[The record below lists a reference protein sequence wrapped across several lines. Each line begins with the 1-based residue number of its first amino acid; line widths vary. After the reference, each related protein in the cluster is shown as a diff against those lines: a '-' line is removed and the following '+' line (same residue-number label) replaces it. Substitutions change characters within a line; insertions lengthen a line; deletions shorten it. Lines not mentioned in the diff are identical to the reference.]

1 MSAQKSTDSALL
13 TDTSCGSTS
22 NDGEASTSERRR
34 GLPKALRTLLDTSG
48 LIAVFVLLF
57 AALSLFVP
65 DFLTGRNI
73 VGLLLS
79 VTLIGTIATTMMMV
93 LALGEV
99 DLSVASIVAFA
110 GVVAA
115 MVTSSTGSVAIGV
128 LVGVVAAGAVGAFNG
143 LVVARFGVNSLI
155 ATLAAMEFIR
165 GLAYITSGGDAVM
178 ITEPGFF
185 DLGSASF
192 LGLTLPVWVMLAS
205 FVIFGVLLNQ
215 TAFGRNVLAT
225 GGNAE
230 ASRLAGVNVR
240 RLKIIVFTLQGVVA
254 GIAGILLTSR
264 MGLGDPNTSMGLELA
279 VISACVLG
287 GVSLSG
293 GVASITGVVI
303 GVLIMGCVQNA
314 MGLLNVPTFYQYLV
328 RGGILLLAVLFDRWK
343 QSRR

>member
-1 MSAQKSTDSALL
+1 MTTNNATQ
-13 TDTSCGSTS
+13 
-22 NDGEASTSERRR
+22 GETAPARPAGRQ
-34 GLPKALRTLLDTSG
+34 GLIKPLRTLLDTSG
-48 LIAVFVLLF
+48 LIAIFLLLF
-57 AALSLFVP
+57 VALAVLIP
-65 DFLTGRNI
+65 DFLTGRNM

-79 VTLIGTIATTMMMV
+79 ITLIGSLATTMMLV

-115 MVTSSTGSVAIGV
+115 VVTSSTGSVFIGV
-128 LVGVVAAGAVGAFNG
+128 VGGIVAGGAVGAFNG
-143 LVVARFGVNSLI
+143 LVIAKFGINSLI
-155 ATLAAMEFIR
+155 ATLAAMEFVR

-178 ITEPGFF
+178 ITVPGFF

-192 LGLTLPVWVMLAS
+192 LGLTLPVWTMLAC
-205 FVIFGVLLNQ
+205 FVIFGVVLNM

-225 GGNAE
+225 GGNSE
-230 ASRLAGVNVR
+230 AASLAGVNVR
-240 RLKIIVFTLQGVVA
+240 RLKIIVFGLQGVVA
-254 GIAGILLTSR
+254 GVVGVLLASR

-287 GVSLSG
+287 GVALSG
-293 GVASITGVVI
+293 GVATITGVVV

-328 RGGILLLAVLFDRWK
+328 RGAILLLAVMFDRWK
-343 QSRR
+343 HTRRQRA

>member
-1 MSAQKSTDSALL
+1 MSTDKLAAS
-13 TDTSCGSTS
+13 DTSP
-22 NDGEASTSERRR
+22 AAPKPRV
-34 GLPKALRTLLDTSG
+34 KALRTLLDTSG
-48 LIAVFVLLF
+48 LIAIFFVLF
-57 AALSLFVP
+57 IALSIFVP

-115 MVTSSTGSVAIGV
+115 VVTSTSGSVFIGV
-128 LVGVVAAGAVGAFNG
+128 LVGVGAGGAVGAFNG
-143 LVVARFGVNSLI
+143 FVVSKFGINSLI
-155 ATLAAMEFIR
+155 ATLAAMEFVR

-178 ITEPGFF
+178 VTVPGFF

-192 LGLTLPVWVMLAS
+192 LGLTLPVWTMIAC
-205 FVIFGVLLNQ
+205 FVVFGIVLNM
-215 TAFGRNVLAT
+215 TAFGRNTLAT

-230 ASRLAGVNVR
+230 AASLAGVNVR
-240 RLKIIVFTLQGVVA
+240 RLKITVFALQGVVA
-254 GIAGILLTSR
+254 GIAGVLLASR

-293 GVASITGVVI
+293 GVASITGVLV

-328 RGGILLLAVLFDRWK
+328 RGAILLLAVMFDRWK
-343 QSRR
+343 QARRAKG

>member
-1 MSAQKSTDSALL
+1 MATEKIAKAQAAP
-13 TDTSCGSTS
+13 GGG
-22 NDGEASTSERRR
+22 DGRM
-34 GLPKALRTLLDTSG
+34 GMPKALRTLLDTSG
-48 LIAVFVLLF
+48 LIAIFILLF
-57 AALSLFVP
+57 IGLSVLVP

-115 MVTSSTGSVAIGV
+115 VITSTSGSVVIGV
-128 LVGVVAAGAVGAFNG
+128 LGGVAAGGAVGAFNG
-143 LVVARFGVNSLI
+143 FVVARFGINSLI
-155 ATLAAMEFIR
+155 ATLAAMEFVR

-178 ITEPGFF
+178 ITVPGFF
-185 DLGSASF
+185 ELGSASF
-192 LGLTLPVWVMLAS
+192 LGLTLPVWTMIVC
-205 FVIFGVLLNQ
+205 FVIFGVLLNM

-230 ASRLAGVNVR
+230 AASLAGVNVR
-240 RLKIIVFTLQGVVA
+240 RLKITVFALQGVVA
-254 GIAGILLTSR
+254 GIAGVLLTSR
-264 MGLGDPNTSMGLELA
+264 MGLGDPNTSLGLELA

-293 GVASITGVVI
+293 GVASITGVLV

-328 RGGILLLAVLFDRWK
+328 RGAILLLAVMFDRWK
-343 QSRR
+343 QTRRAKA

>member
-1 MSAQKSTDSALL
+1 MSQDKI
-13 TDTSCGSTS
+13 
-22 NDGEASTSERRR
+22 ASMAPVEPARS
-34 GLPKALRTLLDTSG
+34 GLPKPLRTLLDTSG

-57 AALSLFVP
+57 AGLAIFVP

-79 VTLIGTIATTMMMV
+79 VTLIGSIATTMMMV

-99 DLSVASIVAFA
+99 DLSVASIVALA

-115 MVTSSTGSVAIGV
+115 VVTSASGSVTIGV
-128 LVGVVAAGAVGAFNG
+128 MGGIAAGAAVGAFNG
-143 LVVARFGVNSLI
+143 FVVARFGINSLI
-155 ATLAAMEFIR
+155 ATLAAMEFVR

-178 ITEPGFF
+178 ITVPEFF
-185 DLGSASF
+185 DLGSAAF
-192 LGLTLPVWVMLAS
+192 LGLTLPVWTMIACFIV
-205 FVIFGVLLNQ
+205 FGVILNM
-215 TAFGRNVLAT
+215 TSFGRNTLAT

-230 ASRLAGVNVR
+230 AASLAGVNVR
-240 RLKIIVFTLQGVVA
+240 KLKITVFALQGLIA
-254 GIAGILLTSR
+254 GIAGVLLTSR
-264 MGLGDPNTSMGLELA
+264 MGLGDPNTSQGLELA

-293 GVASITGVVI
+293 GVASITGVLV

-328 RGGILLLAVLFDRWK
+328 RGAILLLAVMFDRWK
-343 QSRR
+343 QTRRAGG

>member
-1 MSAQKSTDSALL
+1 MTTNNATQ
-13 TDTSCGSTS
+13 
-22 NDGEASTSERRR
+22 SETAPARPAGRQ
-34 GLPKALRTLLDTSG
+34 GLIKPLRTLLDTSG
-48 LIAVFVLLF
+48 LIAIFLLLF
-57 AALSLFVP
+57 VALAVLIP
-65 DFLTGRNI
+65 DFLTGRNM

-79 VTLIGTIATTMMMV
+79 ITLIGSLATTMMLV

-115 MVTSSTGSVAIGV
+115 VVTSSTGSVFIGV
-128 LVGVVAAGAVGAFNG
+128 VGGIVAGGAVGAFNG
-143 LVVARFGVNSLI
+143 LVIAKFGINSLI
-155 ATLAAMEFIR
+155 ATLAAMEFVR

-178 ITEPGFF
+178 ITVPGFF

-192 LGLTLPVWVMLAS
+192 LGLTLPVWTMLAC
-205 FVIFGVLLNQ
+205 FVIFGVVLNM

-225 GGNAE
+225 GGNSE
-230 ASRLAGVNVR
+230 AASLAGVNVR
-240 RLKIIVFTLQGVVA
+240 RLKIIVFGLQGVVA
-254 GIAGILLTSR
+254 GVVGVLLASR

-287 GVSLSG
+287 GVALSG
-293 GVASITGVVI
+293 GVATITGVVV

-328 RGGILLLAVLFDRWK
+328 RGAILLLAVMFDRWK
-343 QSRR
+343 HTRRQRA

>member
-1 MSAQKSTDSALL
+1 M
-13 TDTSCGSTS
+13 TS
-22 NDGEASTSERRR
+22 NKLTQEGVEPTRPAGRQ
-34 GLPKALRTLLDTSG
+34 GLIKPLRTLLDTSG
-48 LIAVFVLLF
+48 LIAVFMLLF
-57 AALSLFVP
+57 IALAVFIP
-65 DFLTGRNI
+65 DFLTGRNM

-79 VTLIGTIATTMMMV
+79 ITLIGSLATTMMLV

-115 MVTSSTGSVAIGV
+115 VVTSSSGSVFIGV
-128 LVGVVAAGAVGAFNG
+128 IGGIVAGGAVGAFNG
-143 LVVARFGVNSLI
+143 FVIARFGINSLI
-155 ATLAAMEFIR
+155 ATLAAMEFVR

-178 ITEPGFF
+178 ITVPGFF

-192 LGLTLPVWVMLAS
+192 LGLTLPVWTMLAC
-205 FVIFGVLLNQ
+205 FVIFGVVLNM

-225 GGNAE
+225 GGNSE
-230 ASRLAGVNVR
+230 AASLAGVNVR
-240 RLKIIVFTLQGVVA
+240 RLKIIVFGLQGVVA
-254 GIAGILLTSR
+254 GVVGVLLASR

-287 GVSLSG
+287 GVALSG
-293 GVASITGVVI
+293 GVATITGVVV

-328 RGGILLLAVLFDRWK
+328 RGAILLLAVMFDRWK
-343 QSRR
+343 QTRRQRA

>member
-1 MSAQKSTDSALL
+1 MTTDNV
-13 TDTSCGSTS
+13 TQ
-22 NDGEASTSERRR
+22 GENAPARPAGRQ
-34 GLPKALRTLLDTSG
+34 GLIKPLRTLLDTSG
-48 LIAVFVLLF
+48 LIAIFLLLF
-57 AALSLFVP
+57 IALAVLIP
-65 DFLTGRNI
+65 DFLTGRNM

-79 VTLIGTIATTMMMV
+79 ITLIGSLATTMMLV

-99 DLSVASIVAFA
+99 DLSVASTVAFA

-115 MVTSSTGSVAIGV
+115 VVTTNTGSVFIGV
-128 LVGVVAAGAVGAFNG
+128 MGGIVAGGAVGAFNG
-143 LVVARFGVNSLI
+143 LVIAKFGINSLI
-155 ATLAAMEFIR
+155 ATLAAMEFVR

-178 ITEPGFF
+178 ITVPSFF

-192 LGLTLPVWVMLAS
+192 LGLTLPVWTMLAC
-205 FVIFGVLLNQ
+205 FVIFGVILNL

-230 ASRLAGVNVR
+230 AAALAGVNVR
-240 RLKIIVFTLQGVVA
+240 RLKIIVFGLQGVVA
-254 GIAGILLTSR
+254 GVVGVLLASR

-287 GVSLSG
+287 GVALSG
-293 GVASITGVVI
+293 GVATITGVLV

-328 RGGILLLAVLFDRWK
+328 RGAILLLAVMFDRWK
-343 QSRR
+343 QTRRQRA

>member
-1 MSAQKSTDSALL
+1 MATEKLAKAQAAQGGGDAGRL
-13 TDTSCGSTS
+13 GM
-22 NDGEASTSERRR
+22 
-34 GLPKALRTLLDTSG
+34 PKALRTLLDTSG
-48 LIAVFVLLF
+48 LIAIFILLF
-57 AALSLFVP
+57 IGLSVLVP

-115 MVTSSTGSVAIGV
+115 VITSTSGSVVIGV
-128 LVGVVAAGAVGAFNG
+128 LGGVAAGGAVGAFNG
-143 LVVARFGVNSLI
+143 FVVARFGINSLI
-155 ATLAAMEFIR
+155 ATLAAMEFVR

-178 ITEPGFF
+178 ITVPGFF
-185 DLGSASF
+185 ELGSASF
-192 LGLTLPVWVMLAS
+192 LGLTLPVWTMIVC
-205 FVIFGVLLNQ
+205 FVIFGVLLNM

-230 ASRLAGVNVR
+230 AASLAGVNVR
-240 RLKIIVFTLQGVVA
+240 RLKITVFALQGVVA
-254 GIAGILLTSR
+254 GIAGVLLTSR
-264 MGLGDPNTSMGLELA
+264 MGLGDPNTSLGLELA

-293 GVASITGVVI
+293 GVASITGVLV

-328 RGGILLLAVLFDRWK
+328 RGAILLLAVMFDRWK
-343 QSRR
+343 QTRRAKA

>member
-1 MSAQKSTDSALL
+1 MSTDKLARPSVAAA
-13 TDTSCGSTS
+13 TEG
-22 NDGEASTSERRR
+22 RR
-34 GLPKALRTLLDTSG
+34 GLPKPLRTLLDTSG
-48 LIAVFVLLF
+48 LLAIFVLLF
-57 AALSLFVP
+57 IGLSVLVP

-115 MVTSSTGSVAIGV
+115 VITSTSGSVLIGV
-128 LVGVVAAGAVGAFNG
+128 LAGVAAGGAVGAFNG
-143 LVVARFGVNSLI
+143 FVVARFGVNSLI
-155 ATLAAMEFIR
+155 ATLAAMEFVR

-178 ITEPGFF
+178 ITVPGFF
-185 DLGSASF
+185 DLGSAAF
-192 LGLTLPVWVMLAS
+192 LGLTLPVWTMIVCFL
-205 FVIFGVLLNQ
+205 IFGVLLNM

-230 ASRLAGVNVR
+230 AASLAGVNVR
-240 RLKIIVFTLQGVVA
+240 RLKITVFALQGVVA
-254 GIAGILLTSR
+254 GIAGVLLTSR
-264 MGLGDPNTSMGLELA
+264 MGLGDPNTSQGLELA

-293 GVASITGVVI
+293 GIASITGVLV

-328 RGGILLLAVLFDRWK
+328 RGAILLLAVMFDRWK
-343 QSRR
+343 QTRRAKA

>member
-1 MSAQKSTDSALL
+1 MSIDKLAKAQ
-13 TDTSCGSTS
+13 
-22 NDGEASTSERRR
+22 SEPDFGAANGRL

-48 LIAVFVLLF
+48 LIAVFILLF
-57 AALSLFVP
+57 IGLSVLVP

-79 VTLIGTIATTMMMV
+79 VTLIGTIATTMMLV

-115 MVTSSTGSVAIGV
+115 VITSTSGSVAIGV
-128 LVGVVAAGAVGAFNG
+128 LAGIAAGGAVGAFNG
-143 LVVARFGVNSLI
+143 FVVARFGVNSLI
-155 ATLAAMEFIR
+155 ATLAAMEFVR

-178 ITEPGFF
+178 ITVPGFF
-185 DLGSASF
+185 QLGSASF
-192 LGLTLPVWVMLAS
+192 LGLTLPVWTMIAC
-205 FVIFGVLLNQ
+205 FVIFGVLLNL

-230 ASRLAGVNVR
+230 AASLAGVNVR
-240 RLKIIVFTLQGVVA
+240 RLKITVFALQGMIA
-254 GIAGILLTSR
+254 GIAGVLLTSR
-264 MGLGDPNTSMGLELA
+264 MGLGDPNTSLGLELA

-293 GVASITGVVI
+293 GVASITGVLV

-328 RGGILLLAVLFDRWK
+328 RGAILLLAVMFDRWK
-343 QSRR
+343 QTRRTRA

>member
-1 MSAQKSTDSALL
+1 MTTHKLA
-13 TDTSCGSTS
+13 G
-22 NDGEASTSERRR
+22 GEGRTAAVPPRQ
-34 GLPKALRTLLDTSG
+34 GLPKPLRTLLDTSG
-48 LIAVFVLLF
+48 LIAIFLI
-57 AALSLFVP
+57 LFVALAVFIP
-65 DFLTGRNI
+65 GFLTGRNM

-79 VTLIGTIATTMMMV
+79 ITLIGTIATTMMMV

-115 MVTSSTGSVAIGV
+115 VVTSTSGSVVIGV
-128 LVGVVAAGAVGAFNG
+128 LGGVAAGGAVGAFNG
-143 LVVARFGVNSLI
+143 FVVAKFGINSLI
-155 ATLAAMEFIR
+155 ATLAAMEFVR

-178 ITEPGFF
+178 ITVPEFF
-185 DLGSASF
+185 DLGSAAF
-192 LGLTLPVWVMLAS
+192 LGLTLPVWTMIVC
-205 FVIFGVLLNQ
+205 FVIFGVLLNM

-230 ASRLAGVNVR
+230 AAALAGVNVR
-240 RLKIIVFTLQGVVA
+240 RLKIIVFGLQGVVA
-254 GIAGILLTSR
+254 GIAGVLLTSR

-287 GVSLSG
+287 GVALSG
-293 GVASITGVVI
+293 GVATITGVLV

-328 RGGILLLAVLFDRWK
+328 RGAILLLAVMFDRWK
-343 QSRR
+343 QTRRQRA

>member
-1 MSAQKSTDSALL
+1 M
-13 TDTSCGSTS
+13 TS
-22 NDGEASTSERRR
+22 NKLTQEGVEPTRPAGRQ
-34 GLPKALRTLLDTSG
+34 GLVKPLRTLLDTSG
-48 LIAVFVLLF
+48 LIAVFMLLF
-57 AALSLFVP
+57 IALAVFIP
-65 DFLTGRNI
+65 DFLTGRNM

-79 VTLIGTIATTMMMV
+79 ITLIGSLATTMMLV

-115 MVTSSTGSVAIGV
+115 VVTSSTGSVFIGV
-128 LVGVVAAGAVGAFNG
+128 IGGVVAGGAVGAFNG
-143 LVVARFGVNSLI
+143 FVIARFGINSLI
-155 ATLAAMEFIR
+155 ATLAAMEFVR

-178 ITEPGFF
+178 ITVPGFF

-192 LGLTLPVWVMLAS
+192 LGLTLPVWTMLAC
-205 FVIFGVLLNQ
+205 FVIFGVVLNM

-225 GGNAE
+225 GGNSE
-230 ASRLAGVNVR
+230 AASLAGVNVR
-240 RLKIIVFTLQGVVA
+240 RLKIIVFGLQGVVA
-254 GIAGILLTSR
+254 GVVGVLLASR

-287 GVSLSG
+287 GVALSG
-293 GVASITGVVI
+293 GVATITGVVV

-328 RGGILLLAVLFDRWK
+328 RGAILLLAVMFDRWK
-343 QSRR
+343 QTRRQRA

>member
-1 MSAQKSTDSALL
+1 MNDKAATQ
-13 TDTSCGSTS
+13 STS
-22 NDGEASTSERRR
+22 PVEGRR
-34 GLPKALRTLLDTSG
+34 GLPKPLRTLLDTSG
-48 LIAVFVLLF
+48 LIAVFILLF
-57 AALSLFVP
+57 IGLSVLVP

-99 DLSVASIVAFA
+99 DLSVASIVAFS

-115 MVTSSTGSVAIGV
+115 MVTSTSGSVVIGV
-128 LVGVVAAGAVGAFNG
+128 LVGIAAGAAVGAFNG
-143 LVVARFGVNSLI
+143 FVVARFGINSLI
-155 ATLAAMEFIR
+155 ATLAAMEFVR

-178 ITEPGFF
+178 ITVPGFF

-192 LGLTLPVWVMLAS
+192 LGLTLPVWTMIGCFLV
-205 FVIFGVLLNQ
+205 FGVVLNM
-215 TAFGRNVLAT
+215 TAFGRNTLAT
-225 GGNAE
+225 GGNSE
-230 ASRLAGVNVR
+230 AASLAGVNVR
-240 RLKIIVFTLQGVVA
+240 RLKIMVFALQGLVA
-254 GIAGILLTSR
+254 GIAGVLLTSR
-264 MGLGDPNTSMGLELA
+264 MGLGDPNTSQGLELA

-293 GVASITGVVI
+293 GVASITGVLV

-328 RGGILLLAVLFDRWK
+328 RGAILLLAVMFDRWK
-343 QSRR
+343 QTRRAGG

>member
-1 MSAQKSTDSALL
+1 M
-13 TDTSCGSTS
+13 TS
-22 NDGEASTSERRR
+22 NKLTQEGVEPTRPAGRQ
-34 GLPKALRTLLDTSG
+34 GLVKPLRTLLDTSG
-48 LIAVFVLLF
+48 LIAVFMLLF
-57 AALSLFVP
+57 IALAVFIP
-65 DFLTGRNI
+65 DFLTGRNM

-79 VTLIGTIATTMMMV
+79 ITLIGSLATTMMLV

-115 MVTSSTGSVAIGV
+115 VVTSSSGSVFIGV
-128 LVGVVAAGAVGAFNG
+128 IGGIVAGGAVGAFNG
-143 LVVARFGVNSLI
+143 FVIARFGINSLI
-155 ATLAAMEFIR
+155 ATLAAMEFVR

-178 ITEPGFF
+178 ITVPGFF

-192 LGLTLPVWVMLAS
+192 LGLTLPVWTMLAC
-205 FVIFGVLLNQ
+205 FVIFGVVLNM

-225 GGNAE
+225 GGNSE
-230 ASRLAGVNVR
+230 AASLAGVNVR
-240 RLKIIVFTLQGVVA
+240 RLKIIVFGLQGVVA
-254 GIAGILLTSR
+254 GVVGVLLASR

-287 GVSLSG
+287 GVALSG
-293 GVASITGVVI
+293 GVATITGVVV

-328 RGGILLLAVLFDRWK
+328 RGAILLLAVMFDRWK
-343 QSRR
+343 QTRRQRA

>member
-1 MSAQKSTDSALL
+1 MTTNNVTQ
-13 TDTSCGSTS
+13 
-22 NDGEASTSERRR
+22 GETAPARPKGRQ
-34 GLPKALRTLLDTSG
+34 GLIKPLRTLLDTSG
-48 LIAVFVLLF
+48 LIAIFLLLF
-57 AALSLFVP
+57 IMLAVLIP
-65 DFLTGRNI
+65 DFLTGRNM

-79 VTLIGTIATTMMMV
+79 ITLIGSLATTMMLV

-115 MVTSSTGSVAIGV
+115 VVTTSTGSVFMGVIG
-128 LVGVVAAGAVGAFNG
+128 GIVAGGAVGVFNG
-143 LVVARFGVNSLI
+143 FVIAKFGINSLI
-155 ATLAAMEFIR
+155 ATLAAMEFVR

-178 ITEPGFF
+178 ITVAGFF

-192 LGLTLPVWVMLAS
+192 LGLTLPVWTMLAC
-205 FVIFGVLLNQ
+205 FVIFGVVLNM

-225 GGNAE
+225 GGNSE
-230 ASRLAGVNVR
+230 AAALAGVNVR
-240 RLKIIVFTLQGVVA
+240 RLKIIVFGLQGVVA
-254 GIAGILLTSR
+254 GVVGVLLASR

-287 GVSLSG
+287 GVALSG
-293 GVASITGVVI
+293 GVATITGVVV

-328 RGGILLLAVLFDRWK
+328 RGAILLLAVMFDRWK
-343 QSRR
+343 QTRRQRA